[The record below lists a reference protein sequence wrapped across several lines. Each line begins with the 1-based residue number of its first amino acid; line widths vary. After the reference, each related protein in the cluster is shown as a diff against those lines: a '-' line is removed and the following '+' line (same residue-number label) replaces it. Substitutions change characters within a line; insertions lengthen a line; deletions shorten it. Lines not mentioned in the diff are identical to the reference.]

1 MTPTF
6 FLNISHSL
14 IISLN
19 LVGFEFERSFVSPM
33 SSARLYKANADSSN
47 RTGDII
53 DLPVS
58 LYQKTLVI
66 MFQYINIIGMVDDVS
81 FSTDKREDIFT

>member
-19 LVGFEFERSFVSPM
+19 LVGFDLERSLVSPM

-47 RTGDII
+47 G
-53 DLPVS
+53 S
-58 LYQKTLVI
+58 VI
-66 MFQYINIIGMVDDVS
+66 
-81 FSTDKREDIFT
+81 